1 MQTTKKDLVNDTPIT
16 SLYDEVIERK
26 IPHSN
31 HESDLYIPVTPITTA
46 LLEKYPIQKTI
57 SSTFIHT
64 KEKTRWYDV
73 SFAFL
78 PYWSKPIFKKN

>member
-1 MQTTKKDLVNDTPIT
+1 MQATDISNIQNTPVT
-16 SLYDEVIERK
+16 SLYDEIIARN

-31 HESDLYIPVTPITTA
+31 HESDLYIPVTPVTTA
-46 LLEKYPIQKTI
+46 LLEKYPLQKKL

-64 KEKTRWYDV
+64 KEKCKWYDV